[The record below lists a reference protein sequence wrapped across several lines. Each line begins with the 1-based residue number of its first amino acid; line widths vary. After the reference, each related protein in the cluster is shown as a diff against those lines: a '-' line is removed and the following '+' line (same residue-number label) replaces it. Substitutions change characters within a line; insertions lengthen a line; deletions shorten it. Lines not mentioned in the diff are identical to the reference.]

1 MEYDV
6 TRKASAWNS
15 LKLRAKHDLRLSPLA
30 RPYWE
35 ARRLKIARRGSFAQ
49 HGEDKVLLELVGDSG
64 TYLDIG
70 ASHPFLLSNTY
81 LLYQAGWR
89 GVTVEPIRGLWEMHR
104 RWRPDDVSINA
115 GVGLGESFDFCE
127 IYPDVLSTG
136 SRETADSIVKKG
148 HGILIAEYPVP
159 IVRGDAIM
167 RDHFADRELTLLS
180 IDVEGA
186 EHDVLRSFDF
196 SVARPRYVL
205 FENRDFFGDTSSAAL
220 ATRLLEEE
228 GYRFVREIGCN
239 SLYEY
244 RAA

>member
-1 MEYDV
+1 M

-35 ARRLKIARRGSFAQ
+35 ARRKRIERRGSFAQ
-49 HGEDKVLLELVGDSG
+49 HGEDKVLLDLVGTSG
-64 TYLDIG
+64 TYLDVG

-81 LLYQAGWR
+81 LLYQKGWR

-104 RWRPDDVSINA
+104 RWRPDDVAINA
-115 GVGLGESFDFCE
+115 GMGLGDSFHFYE
-127 IYPDVLSTG
+127 IYPDVLSTA
-136 SRETADSIVKKG
+136 SRETAESIAQKG

-159 IVRGDAIM
+159 IVRGADIM
-167 RDHFADRELTLLS
+167 RDHFIGRDLTLLS

-196 SVARPRYVL
+196 SVARPRYIL

-220 ATRLLEEE
+220 ATKLIEEE

-239 SLYEY
+239 SLYESG
-244 RAA
+244 RA